1 MKNRITIAGNIIV
14 DSIMHLEKYPRPGML
29 ANIIG
34 LEHAVGGCLANTLV
48 DLKKFDSGMHL
59 HAIGRVGNDADG
71 KLALDFLKRHAVGVA
86 DIVISENSPTSF
98 TYVFHDN
105 STSERTFFTY
115 GGANDEITYDS
126 ISYDALDTDLF
137 HLGYAL
143 LLAGMDREDPDYGT
157 VMAKTLARVQSK
169 GIRTSLDAVSE
180 DSERAGRIIRC
191 SLKYCNY
198 VIINEEEASS
208 VTGIPVRTSD
218 GSLDEG
224 KLYAGLSALFDC
236 GVKDIAVIHAPEG
249 GFALD
254 ASGMFVTCPSF
265 RLPEGYIVGKTGAG
279 DAFCAGI
286 LYGISCGWNMEESL
300 RFANGAAASSLR
312 GSGGTETVGSRAEIE
327 SLMDELEV
335 YSNHS
340 E

>member
-1 MKNRITIAGNIIV
+1 MPCRQFECNNSLNTVPVVEVAIIF
-14 DSIMHLEKYPRPGML
+14 IFNPFRYFIH
-29 ANIIG
+29 
-34 LEHAVGGCLANTLV
+34 C
-48 DLKKFDSGMHL
+48 
-59 HAIGRVGNDADG
+59 
-71 KLALDFLKRHAVGVA
+71 
-86 DIVISENSPTSF
+86 
-98 TYVFHDN
+98 
-105 STSERTFFTY
+105 
-115 GGANDEITYDS
+115 
-126 ISYDALDTDLF
+126 
-137 HLGYAL
+137 
-143 LLAGMDREDPDYGT
+143 
-157 VMAKTLARVQSK
+157 
-169 GIRTSLDAVSE
+169 
-180 DSERAGRIIRC
+180 
-191 SLKYCNY
+191 
-198 VIINEEEASS
+198 
-208 VTGIPVRTSD
+208 TGIFH
-218 GSLDEG
+218 